1 MTKAARHK
9 GGRPAVEL
17 SARTKQR
24 IRSALEKTGNV
35 SQTVIAVAA
44 KGDIVTDKAVRKIA
58 AEEGIALNR
67 SKLKVSSV
75 ISIPQPA
82 GKRGRPRLELAPR
95 LRNRIISALKK
106 TRNINLTVAT
116 LAAKGESV
124 SADRVRDVAR
134 AEEIALGR
142 NERLEK
148 SAAVL
153 DLATSL
159 RGVGLTARM
168 ISAAIKSKLAVK
180 VSPHY
185 INTLLRRSAK

>member
-9 GGRPAVEL
+9 GGRPVVEL

-44 KGDIVTDKAVRKIA
+44 KGDIVTNKAVRKIA

-75 ISIPQPA
+75 ISIPHPA

-95 LRNRIISALKK
+95 LRNRIVSALKK
-106 TRNINLTVAT
+106 TRNIALTVAT

-153 DLATSL
+153 ELATSL
-159 RGVGLTARM
+159 REVGLTARM

-185 INTLLRRSAK
+185 INTLLRRAAK